1 MQIIAACYCYLSY
14 LPTSSLSSWL
24 ECKFHR
30 KDDQLWS
37 LFLPEH
43 LAGHSTCTRMTNV
56 TAQNTWPNDAL
67 SVLSPQLGWSGLAM
81 APQPL
86 FYQRLST
93 LVPGAFGCLVLQSS
107 SPLPMC
113 HEIVTA
119 QVCTLCTLT
128 LCACAL
134 HTEEEDV
141 DNFTPTASFPL
152 LAGLRAVGGLDD
164 DELPPSLCPGML

>member
-1 MQIIAACYCYLSY
+1 MQIIATCYCYLSY

-43 LAGHSTCTRMTNV
+43 LAGHSICTRMTNV
-56 TAQNTWPNDAL
+56 TAQNAWPNDAL
-67 SVLSPQLGWSGLAM
+67 SVLLSPQLGWSGLAT

-86 FYQRLST
+86 FYHRLSM

-107 SPLPMC
+107 SPLPTC
-113 HEIVTA
+113 CEIVTA
-119 QVCTLCTLT
+119 QVCWVPVHADSVCLCS
-128 LCACAL
+128 A
-134 HTEEEDV
+134 H
-141 DNFTPTASFPL
+141 
-152 LAGLRAVGGLDD
+152 RGGR
-164 DELPPSLCPGML
+164 CG